1 MTQRAVKTNNIVM
14 HFSTPPSADD
24 LSAIIEEILEE
35 LPDEIK
41 KYVGDFSVELQEF
54 PDLDLEEEL
63 DLESPYDQLAYFK
76 AVHVPSQ
83 NLGASSVGK
92 GDADILYVYRRPV
105 LDLWCESEDDLT
117 VLIHSAIIQELGH
130 HCGFSDD
137 EIDDMI
143 NLI

>member
-1 MTQRAVKTNNIVM
+1 M
-14 HFSTPPSADD
+14 HFSAPPSADD
-24 LSAIIEEILEE
+24 MNAIINEIMEE

-54 PDLDLEEEL
+54 PDLDVEEEL
-63 DLESPYDQLAYFK
+63 DLETPYDQLAYFK
-76 AVHVPSQ
+76 PLHVPTQ
-83 NLGASSVGK
+83 NLGASAPAK
-92 GDADILYVYRRPV
+92 GDGDILYVYRRPM

-117 VLIHSAIIQELGH
+117 LLIHSAIIQELGD